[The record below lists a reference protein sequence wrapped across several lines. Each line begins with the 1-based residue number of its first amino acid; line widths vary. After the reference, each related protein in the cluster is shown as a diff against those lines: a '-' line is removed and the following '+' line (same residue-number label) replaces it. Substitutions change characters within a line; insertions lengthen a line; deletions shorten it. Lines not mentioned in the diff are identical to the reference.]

1 MFPSSVTT
9 RLDPNGAPVWRQ
21 DSSKLFGLVEAKGD
35 SDLFK
40 SSLKHQRREESERA
54 ENSSFVSSPSKP
66 TAKRWDA
73 KSRQPSSI
81 KAAARA
87 AGEPG
92 MISLGAGAPSAA
104 YFPFKNIDVTISND
118 IYFSAETE
126 EPESNIHMAKYDFE
140 AGVSDFGLDV
150 ALNYGQGTGSA
161 QMIRFVTEHTELLH
175 DPPYADWGC
184 CLTVGSTSAW
194 DSTLRMFCNK
204 GDSILVESYAFASA
218 LETAWPLGINT
229 IGVEM
234 DEEGLIPKA
243 LDYLLSEWDELTRQ
257 ARKPFLLY
265 MVPTGQNPTGATQ
278 SLARRKAIYSIA
290 QKHDLYIVEDEPY
303 YYLQLPRYGN
313 QVADTH
319 QTNGL
324 IPSYLSLDLDGRVLR
339 MDSLSKVLAP
349 GARIGWVTASQ
360 QVIEKFVRQNETSS
374 QHPSG
379 FSQAIIFKLL
389 NHHWGHLG
397 FFKWLEGIQK
407 EYTWRRDVFV
417 EACDRHLPRKY
428 VNWTST
434 DAGMFVSILMSGLT
448 CIFADS
454 RIKWKSHPLYKTNN
468 DHATIQQAIFDSA
481 VRHKVFVTPGSCFLS
496 TADVAEDRMFF
507 RATYASAS
515 KEDLKEAA
523 RRFSAAIEYEFE
535 ERMNH

>member
-9 RLDPNGAPVWRQ
+9 RLDPSGAPVWRQ

-40 SSLKHQRREESERA
+40 SSLKHQQHEESEERA
-54 ENSSFVSSPSKP
+54 EISSFVLSNSKP
-66 TAKRWDA
+66 TAKRWDGIFSEEA
-73 KSRQPSSI
+73 CRRQPSSI

-104 YFPFKNIDVTISND
+104 YFPFKDINVTISNG
-118 IYFSAETE
+118 IYPSAEIE
-126 EPESNIHMAKYDFE
+126 EPESIIHMAKYDFE
-140 AGVSDFGLDV
+140 AGISDFGLDV

-161 QMIRFVTEHTELLH
+161 QMIRFVTEHTESNPQLLH
-175 DPPYADWGC
+175 NPLYADWGC

-229 IGVEM
+229 LGVEM
-234 DEEGLIPKA
+234 DEEGLVPKA
-243 LDYLLSEWDELTRQ
+243 LDELLSEWNQLTRQ

-290 QKHDLYIVEDEPY
+290 QKHNLYIVEDEPY
-303 YYLQLPRYGN
+303 YYLQLPKYAN
-313 QVADTH
+313 QAAGTH
-319 QTNGL
+319 QTDGL

-349 GARIGWVTASQ
+349 GARMGWVTASQ

-407 EYTWRRDVFV
+407 EYTWRRDIFV
-417 EACDRHLPRKY
+417 EACDRHLPKEF
-428 VNWTST
+428 VNWTPT
-434 DAGMFVSILMSGLT
+434 DAGMFQWIE
-448 CIFADS
+448 
-454 RIKWKSHPLYKTNN
+454 IKWKLHPLYKCNN
-468 DHATIQQAIFDSA
+468 DHATIQRAIFDSA
-481 VRHKVFVTPGSCFLS
+481 VKQKVFVTPGSCFWS
-496 TADVAEDRMFF
+496 NADVAEDRMFF

-523 RRFSAAIEYEFE
+523 RRFSAAIKNEFE
-535 ERMNH
+535 EEIIE